1 MQALLLKNEKN
12 IREDIDIYR
21 LASEMVIDGIVQPN
35 NLREELKGRFEM
47 YMSKYQVFTDR
58 KHPVYPV

>member
-1 MQALLLKNEKN
+1 
-12 IREDIDIYR
+12 
-21 LASEMVIDGIVQPN
+21 MVIDGIVHPN

-58 KHPVYPV
+58 KHPVYQFKSPI